1 MLSDTAVIFVL
12 KDLEHLL

>member
-1 MLSDTAVIFVL
+1 MLSDTAVIFVR